1 MCEAFLDAC
10 VAYSHDWLIPRVG
23 LMKAGTCERSEVCAG
38 ITKVREDFFDTKFHD
53 DTQASESTHET
64 ITISQHHEC
73 CVTTHC
79 NKSDD
84 AKKKKFTDAD
94 VWWQVWCD
102 DEYDRT
108 FNNDMMITT
117 IRQSMK
123 KKCMEKNLVT
133 HDNDV
138 KTTWYDMTWHDDD
151 KMNRMYPISL
161 WYLKKK

>member
-1 MCEAFLDAC
+1 
-10 VAYSHDWLIPRVG
+10 
-23 LMKAGTCERSEVCAG
+23 MKAGTCERSEVCAG

-94 VWWQVWCD
+94 V
-102 DEYDRT
+102 
-108 FNNDMMITT
+108 
-117 IRQSMK
+117 
-123 KKCMEKNLVT
+123 
-133 HDNDV
+133 
-138 KTTWYDMTWHDDD
+138 
-151 KMNRMYPISL
+151 
-161 WYLKKK
+161 